1 MLKKILYNK
10 YVINNIDYER
20 LPLTSEEFLKILFDL
35 KDVIMFK
42 YKDNKLRLINY
53 AGYEPDWLG
62 RATKFQPFPRASGE
76 VYKVQTLDSCEQ
88 YHENVLRGSFSAYSF
103 VSDDVDRYVE
113 ILDTL
118 DKAIILNSK
127 QIYLPFI
134 AKSTSAQQ
142 IQLLKGLFKKIFG
155 KDFESMVVE
164 MKLTDKQDGTIIE
177 TTNMQVFLQQIQDTK
192 KKVLDE
198 AFLYLGVA
206 RPTGKLAH
214 ESELEVAEASE
225 IPDLLD
231 KIMFDKIADFIAR
244 CNKKFGLNMTISKK
258 I

>member
-10 YVINNIDYER
+10 YVIGNIDHKK
-20 LPLTSEEFLKILFDL
+20 LPINSEEFLKILFDL

-42 YKDNKLRLINY
+42 YKDELRLLNY
-53 AGYEPDWLG
+53 SGYNPDWLG
-62 RATKFQPFPRASGE
+62 RATRFQPFPRASGE
-76 VYKVQTLDSCEQ
+76 VYDVQDLDGCEQ
-88 YHENVLRGSFSAYSF
+88 YHENVLRGSFSSYSF
-103 VSDDVDRYVE
+103 ITDDIDNY
-113 ILDTL
+113 IAMLNTL
-118 DKAIILNSK
+118 DNAIILNSK
-127 QIYLPFI
+127 QVYLPFI
-134 AKSTSAQQ
+134 AKTTSANQMNMLK
-142 IQLLKGLFKKIFG
+142 QLIRKVLG

-164 MKLTDKQDGTIIE
+164 MKLADKQDGTIIE

-198 AFLYLGVA
+198 AFLYLGVG

-231 KIMFDKIADFIAR
+231 KIMFDKIADFLAR
-244 CNKKFGLNMTISKK
+244 CNKKFGLKMTISKK

>member
-10 YVINNIDYER
+10 YVIGNIDHKK
-20 LPLTSEEFLKILFDL
+20 LPINSEEFLKILFDL

-42 YKDNKLRLINY
+42 YKDELRLLNY
-53 AGYEPDWLG
+53 SGYNPDWLG
-62 RATKFQPFPRASGE
+62 RATRFQPFPRASGE
-76 VYKVQTLDSCEQ
+76 VYDVQDLDSCEQ
-88 YHENVLRGSFSAYSF
+88 YHENVLRGSFSSYSF
-103 VSDDVDRYVE
+103 ITDDIDNY
-113 ILDTL
+113 IAMLSTL
-118 DKAIILNSK
+118 DNAIILNSK
-127 QIYLPFI
+127 QVYLPFI
-134 AKSTSAQQ
+134 AKTTSANQMNMLK
-142 IQLLKGLFKKIFG
+142 QLIRKVLG

-164 MKLTDKQDGTIIE
+164 MKLADKQDGTIIE

-198 AFLYLGVA
+198 AFLYLGVG

-231 KIMFDKIADFIAR
+231 KIMFDKIADFLAR
-244 CNKKFGLNMTISKK
+244 CNKKFGLKMTISKK

>member
-10 YVINNIDYER
+10 YVIGNIDHKK
-20 LPLTSEEFLKILFDL
+20 LPINSEEFLKILFDL

-42 YKDNKLRLINY
+42 YKDELRLLNY
-53 AGYEPDWLG
+53 SGYNPDWLG
-62 RATKFQPFPRASGE
+62 RATRFQPFPRASGE
-76 VYKVQTLDSCEQ
+76 VYDVQDLDSCEQ
-88 YHENVLRGSFSAYSF
+88 YHENVLRGSFSSYSF
-103 VSDDVDRYVE
+103 ITDDIDNY
-113 ILDTL
+113 ISMLSTL
-118 DKAIILNSK
+118 DNAIILNSK
-127 QIYLPFI
+127 QVYLPFI
-134 AKSTSAQQ
+134 AKTTSANQMNMLK
-142 IQLLKGLFKKIFG
+142 QLIRKVLG

-164 MKLTDKQDGTIIE
+164 MKLADKQDGTIIE

-198 AFLYLGVA
+198 AFLYLGVG

-231 KIMFDKIADFIAR
+231 KIMFDKIADFLAR
-244 CNKKFGLNMTISKK
+244 CNKKFGLKMTISKK

>member
-10 YVINNIDYER
+10 YVIGNIDHKK
-20 LPLTSEEFLKILFDL
+20 LPINSEEFLKILFDL

-42 YKDNKLRLINY
+42 YKDELRLLNY
-53 AGYEPDWLG
+53 SGYNPDWLG
-62 RATKFQPFPRASGE
+62 RATRFQPFPRASGE
-76 VYKVQTLDSCEQ
+76 VYDVQDLDSCEQ
-88 YHENVLRGSFSAYSF
+88 YHENVLRGSFSSYSF
-103 VSDDVDRYVE
+103 ITDDIDNY
-113 ILDTL
+113 IAMLNTL
-118 DKAIILNSK
+118 DNAIILNSK
-127 QIYLPFI
+127 QVYLPFI
-134 AKSTSAQQ
+134 AKTTSANQMNMLK
-142 IQLLKGLFKKIFG
+142 QLIRKVLG

-164 MKLTDKQDGTIIE
+164 MKLADKQDGTIIE

-198 AFLYLGVA
+198 AFLYLGVG

-231 KIMFDKIADFIAR
+231 KIMFDKIADFLAR
-244 CNKKFGLNMTISKK
+244 CNKKFGLKMTISKK

>member
-10 YVINNIDYER
+10 YVINNIDYKR

-42 YKDNKLRLINY
+42 YKDELRLLNY
-53 AGYEPDWLG
+53 SGYNPDWLG

-76 VYKVQTLDSCEQ
+76 VYKVQDLNSCVQ
-88 YHENVLRGSFSAYSF
+88 YHENVLRGSFSSYSF
-103 VSDDVDRYVE
+103 ITEDIDKYIE

-118 DKAIILNSK
+118 DKAIVLNSK
-127 QIYLPFI
+127 QVYLPFV
-134 AKSTSAQQ
+134 AKGSSANQVALLK
-142 IQLLKGLFKKIFG
+142 QLLRKLFG

-164 MKLTDKQDGTIIE
+164 MKLSDKQDGTIIE
-177 TTNMQVFLQQIQDTK
+177 PTNMQIFLQQIQDTK

-214 ESELEVAEASE
+214 ESELEVAEASA

-231 KIMFDKIADFIAR
+231 KIMFDKIATFIAE
-244 CNKKFGLNMTISKK
+244 CNVKFGLDMSISKK

>member
-10 YVINNIDYER
+10 YVINGIDYKR

-35 KDVIMFK
+35 HDVIMFP
-42 YKDNKLRLINY
+42 YKDNQLRLLNY
-53 AGYEPDWLG
+53 SGYDPDWAA
-62 RATKFQPFPRASGE
+62 RATRFQPFPRASGE
-76 VYKVQTLDSCEQ
+76 VYDVQDLGSCEQ
-88 YHENVLRGSFSAYSF
+88 YHENVLRGSFSSYSF
-103 VSDDVDRYVE
+103 ITDDIDNY
-113 ILDTL
+113 IAMLNTL
-118 DKAIILNSK
+118 DNAIILNSK
-127 QIYLPFI
+127 QVYLPFI
-134 AKSTSAQQ
+134 AKTTSANQMNMLK
-142 IQLLKGLFKKIFG
+142 QLIRKVLG

-164 MKLTDKQDGTIIE
+164 MKLADKQDGTIIE

-198 AFLYLGVA
+198 AFLYLGVG

-231 KIMFDKIADFIAR
+231 KIMFDKIADFLAR
-244 CNKKFGLNMTISKK
+244 CNKKFGLKMTISKK

>member
-10 YVINNIDYER
+10 YVIGNIDHKK
-20 LPLTSEEFLKILFDL
+20 LPINSEEFLKILFDL

-42 YKDNKLRLINY
+42 YKDELRLLNY
-53 AGYEPDWLG
+53 SGYNPDWLG
-62 RATKFQPFPRASGE
+62 RATRFQPFPRASGE
-76 VYKVQTLDSCEQ
+76 VYDVQDLDSCEQ
-88 YHENVLRGSFSAYSF
+88 YHENVLRGSFSSYSF
-103 VSDDVDRYVE
+103 ITDDIDNY
-113 ILDTL
+113 IAMLSTL
-118 DKAIILNSK
+118 DNAIILNSK
-127 QIYLPFI
+127 QVYLPFI
-134 AKSTSAQQ
+134 AKTTSANQMNMLK
-142 IQLLKGLFKKIFG
+142 QLIRKVLG

-164 MKLTDKQDGTIIE
+164 MKLADKQDGTIIE

-198 AFLYLGVA
+198 AFLYLGVG

-231 KIMFDKIADFIAR
+231 KIMYDKIADFLAR
-244 CNKKFGLNMTISKK
+244 CNKKFGLKMTISKK